1 MSYTP
6 VARKRVVRKTTNSG
20 WEDSSEDNSGGK
32 TKAGRKEIARKK
44 AVKEKKQN
52 PERWSLTRT
61 LTTRSGPGLSASVY
75 THSLM
80 RIKRECKQID
90 IDYF

>member
-1 MSYTP
+1 VGRP
-6 VARKRVVRKTTNSG
+6 KQG
-20 WEDSSEDNSGGK
+20 
-32 TKAGRKEIARKK
+32 GRKARKK